1 MAEVMGCHI
10 LEKEKKK
17 RKNDHGFYV
26 GNSFSGTRTLSLLLD
41 TLLLFHGCNIL
52 SFSLSLLQLVISG
65 MAVEQKL

>member
-10 LEKEKKK
+10 LGKKK
-17 RKNDHGFYV
+17 KNDRGFYI
-26 GNSFSGTRTLSLLLD
+26 GNSFLGTGLSLLLD
-41 TLLLFHGCNIL
+41 SLLLFYGYNIL